1 MLNQKTLTYLLIIGC
16 FTIWFGSKSSSAAA
30 SRELYFDAEACYQKL
45 RDKPQKQKYRYN
57 WVRCIEKFQEVYRQE
72 PAGPWAA
79 AGLYMS
85 GTLYY
90 ELYKR
95 SGKRSDKEE
104 AIDHFNRIVKRF
116 PNSGYYDRAKKAI
129 RTASQD
135 SKQPNA
141 KNQTRRKATAD
152 KSTSARDTFYRAE
165 ACYKALQDN
174 PGRQKYR
181 DKWLPCIERFETAY
195 RADPSGAWAAA
206 SLYNA
211 GYLYYELYRRS
222 YKDNDKKKALGHF
235 KRIVQHYPKSGYH
248 GKASRAIEAIEQD
261 DSLLAAI
268 QRNKENSRSTS
279 DRVDSRS
286 DADKPNGSVTK
297 QGEKSTQSAPGR
309 LSTVTGMRFWSNPN
323 YTRLVID
330 LDRETSF
337 TSNLLKKD
345 PSKKMPQRL
354 YVDLQ
359 NTRLGENIQR
369 IIPIDD
375 DLLEDAR
382 AGQYTLTSVRVVA
395 DIKSIKTYEVFSLK
409 DPFRIVMDIKGGDR
423 AEIKTQ
429 PPKSKPKITGID
441 PKRSTKNLAKQ
452 LSLGVRRIVIDPG
465 HGGKDYGAPG
475 YIKGVHEKD
484 VVLQISK
491 RLARKLRKKLKCE
504 VILTRGS
511 DRFLTLEERTAFA
524 NTKNAD
530 LFISIHTNA
539 NKDSR
544 AYGLSTYFL
553 NPASDDDAIR
563 VAAMENATSTK
574 NISDL
579 QTILFSLM
587 HYAKVDESSRL
598 AAYIQNSMQQHLK
611 KKGYSRIKNKGV
623 KKAPFY
629 VLLGAQMPSVLIE
642 TSFISNPRECR
653 RLTNPKYQERLSE
666 GIVKGVQKYIK
677 DTKPT
682 AFQYRRRQ
690 AGKSG

>member
-1 MLNQKTLTYLLIIGC
+1 MSGN
-16 FTIWFGSKSSSAAA
+16 
-30 SRELYFDAEACYQKL
+30 LYF
-45 RDKPQKQKYRYN
+45 
-57 WVRCIEKFQEVYRQE
+57 
-72 PAGPWAA
+72 
-79 AGLYMS
+79 
-85 GTLYY
+85 
-90 ELYKR
+90 ELHKR

-116 PNSGYYDRAKKAI
+116 PNSGYYNRAKKAI
-129 RTASQD
+129 RIASGD
-135 SKQPNA
+135 SKKTKA
-141 KNQTRRKATAD
+141 KNQTRRKTPAE
-152 KSTSARDTFYRAE
+152 KSTSAKDKFHQAE
-165 ACYKALQDN
+165 ACYKALQNN
-174 PGRQKYR
+174 PAKQKYR
-181 DKWLPCIERFETAY
+181 DQWLPCIERFETAY
-195 RADPSGAWAAA
+195 RTDRSGPWAAA
-206 SLYNA
+206 SLYYS
-211 GYLYYELYRRS
+211 GFLYYELYRRS
-222 YKDNDKKKALGHF
+222 YRDGDKKKALGNF
-235 KRIVQHYPKSGYH
+235 KRIVQHHPKSGYN

-261 DSLLAAI
+261 ESLLAEI
-268 QRNKENSRSTS
+268 QRNTENKKSASNKAKGQ
-279 DRVDSRS
+279 S
-286 DADKPNGSVTK
+286 DADKTNGSITK
-297 QGEKSTQSAPGR
+297 QDQKDITPAPGR
-309 LSTVTGMRFWSNPN
+309 MSTVTGMRFWSNPN

-337 TSNLLKKD
+337 TFNLLKKD
-345 PSKKMPQRL
+345 PSQKIPQRL
-354 YVDLQ
+354 YIDLQ

-382 AGQYTLTSVRVVA
+382 AGQYSSTSVRVVA
-395 DIKSIKTYEVFSLK
+395 DIKSINTYEVFSLK

-423 AEIKTQ
+423 AAKKT
-429 PPKSKPKITGID
+429 PPRASKPNIIGID
-441 PKRSTKNLAKQ
+441 PKRSTKSLAKQ
-452 LSLGVRRIVIDPG
+452 LSLGVSRIVIDPG

-475 YIKGVHEKD
+475 YMKGVHEKD

-491 RLARKLRKKLKCE
+491 RLARKLRKELKCE

-539 NKDSR
+539 NKNSR
-544 AYGLSTYFL
+544 VYGLSTYFL

-579 QTILFSLM
+579 QTILFSMM

-598 AAYIQNSMQQHLK
+598 AAYIQKSMKQHLK
-611 KKGYSRIKNKGV
+611 KKGYSRIKDNGV

-629 VLLGAQMPSVLIE
+629 VLLGAQMPAVLIE

-653 RLTNPKYQERLSE
+653 RLINPKYQERLSE
-666 GIVKGVQKYIK
+666 GILKGVQEYIK

-682 AFQYRRRQ
+682 AFQHKRHKV
-690 AGKSG
+690 GKSG

>member
-16 FTIWFGSKSSSAAA
+16 FTVWFGSESSSEAA
-30 SRELYFDAEACYQKL
+30 SRELFFEAEACYQKL
-45 RDKPQKQKYRYN
+45 RNNSQKQKYRYN
-57 WVRCIEKFQEVYRQE
+57 WVKCINKSQAVYRDD
-72 PAGPWAA
+72 PTGPWAA

-85 GTLYY
+85 GSLYY

-104 AIDHFNRIVKRF
+104 AVDHFNRIVKRF

-129 RTASQD
+129 RTASRD
-135 SKQPNA
+135 SKKPKA
-141 KNQTRRKATAD
+141 KNQTRRKASAD
-152 KSTSARDTFYRAE
+152 KSTTARDQFYRAE
-165 ACYKALQDN
+165 ACYQALQNN
-174 PGRQKYR
+174 PAKQKYR
-181 DKWLPCIERFETAY
+181 DKWLPCIERFKTAY
-195 RADPSGAWAAA
+195 RTDPSGPLAAA

-222 YKDNDKKKALGHF
+222 YKNDDKKKALGYF
-235 KRIVQHYPKSGYH
+235 DRVIKDYPTSAYN
-248 GKASRAIEAIEQD
+248 GKASRAIEAIEED
-261 DSLLAAI
+261 DNLLAVI
-268 QRNKENSRSTS
+268 KNSIDDTS
-279 DRVDSRS
+279 PAPDRGDS
-286 DADKPNGSVTK
+286 
-297 QGEKSTQSAPGR
+297 QGETDKAYDSGIKPEQEDTPSAPGQ

-345 PSKKMPQRL
+345 PSNKMPQRL
-354 YVDLQ
+354 YVDLE

-382 AGQYTLTSVRVVA
+382 AGQYSLTAVRVVA
-395 DIKSIKTYEVFSLK
+395 DIKSINTYEVFSLK
-409 DPFRIVMDIKGGDR
+409 DPFRIVMDIKGGDN
-423 AEIKTQ
+423 AVVNTQ

-484 VVLQISK
+484 VVLQIAK
-491 RLARKLRKKLKCE
+491 RLARKLRKELKCE

-530 LFISIHTNA
+530 LFLSIHTNA

-553 NPASDDDAIR
+553 NPASDDEAIQ
-563 VAAMENATSTK
+563 VAAKENATSTN

-598 AAYIQNSMQQHLK
+598 AAYIQKSMKQHLK
-611 KKGYSRIKNKGV
+611 KKGYSRIKDKGV

-677 DTKPT
+677 DTNST
-682 AFQYRRRQ
+682 AFQDRRHKV
-690 AGKSG
+690 GKSG

>member
-1 MLNQKTLTYLLIIGC
+1 MLNPKSLIYLLIIGC
-16 FTIWFGSKSSSAAA
+16 FTAWFGSESSSAST
-30 SRELYFDAEACYQKL
+30 SRELFFEAEACYKIL
-45 RDKPQKQKYRYN
+45 RNDSQKQKYRYN
-57 WVRCIEKFQEVYRQE
+57 WVKCINKYQAVYRDD
-72 PAGPWAA
+72 PTGPWAA

-85 GTLYY
+85 GSLYY

-129 RTASQD
+129 RTASRD
-135 SKQPNA
+135 SKKTKS
-141 KNQTRRKATAD
+141 KNQTRRKTPAD
-152 KSTSARDTFYRAE
+152 KSTSAKDKFHRAE
-165 ACYKALQDN
+165 ACYQALQNN
-174 PGRQKYR
+174 PARQKYR

-195 RADPSGAWAAA
+195 RTDPSGPWAAA
-206 SLYNA
+206 SLYYS
-211 GYLYYELYRRS
+211 GFLYYELYRRS
-222 YKDNDKKKALGHF
+222 YKDSDKKKALENF
-235 KRIVQHYPKSGYH
+235 KHIVRHHPKSGYN

-268 QRNKENSRSTS
+268 QRNTENKKPASNKVNSQ
-279 DRVDSRS
+279 S
-286 DADKPNGSVTK
+286 DADKTSGRTTK
-297 QGEKSTQSAPGR
+297 QDEKDTTPAPGR
-309 LSTVTGMRFWSNPN
+309 MSTVTGMRFWSNPN

-330 LDRETSF
+330 LDREASF

-345 PSKKMPQRL
+345 PSQKRPQRL

-359 NTRLGENIQR
+359 NTRLGDNIQR

-382 AGQYTLTSVRVVA
+382 AGQYSLTSVRVVA
-395 DIKSIKTYEVFSLK
+395 DIKSINTYEVFSLK

-423 AEIKTQ
+423 AVKKT
-429 PPKSKPKITGID
+429 PPRAPKPKITGID
-441 PKRSTKNLAKQ
+441 PKRSTKSLAKQ
-452 LSLGVRRIVIDPG
+452 LSLGVSRIVIDPG

-484 VVLQISK
+484 IVLQIAK
-491 RLARKLRKKLKCE
+491 RLARKLRKELKCE

-539 NKDSR
+539 NTDSR

-579 QTILFSLM
+579 QTILFSMM

-598 AAYIQNSMQQHLK
+598 AAYIQKSMKQHLK
-611 KKGYSRIKNKGV
+611 KKGYSRIKDNGV

-653 RLTNPKYQERLSE
+653 RLINPKYQERLSE

-682 AFQYRRRQ
+682 AFQDRRHKV
-690 AGKSG
+690 GKSG